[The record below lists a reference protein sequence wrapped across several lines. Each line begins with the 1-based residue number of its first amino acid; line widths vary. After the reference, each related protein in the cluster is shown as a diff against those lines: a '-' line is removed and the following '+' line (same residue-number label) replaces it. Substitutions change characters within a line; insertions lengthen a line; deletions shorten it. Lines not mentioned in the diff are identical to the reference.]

1 MSKRRTFS
9 KETKLSILK
18 EAKDSGVNVTLL
30 KHGLYSN
37 LLFLEKEV

>member
-18 EAKDSGVNVTLL
+18 EAKENGVN
-30 KHGLYSN
+30 GES
-37 LLFLEKEV
+37 F